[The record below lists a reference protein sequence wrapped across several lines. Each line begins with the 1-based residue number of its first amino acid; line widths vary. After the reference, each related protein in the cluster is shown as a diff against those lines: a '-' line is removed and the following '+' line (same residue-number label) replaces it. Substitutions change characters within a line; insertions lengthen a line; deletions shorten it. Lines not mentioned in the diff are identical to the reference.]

1 MLRGTGLCIFIFFLG
16 ELSSEAEILWM
27 LLAVAAGAMP
37 EFLLSVQLPHPLTPG
52 LPGPLGEPSHLIER
66 AVGLQ
71 VKCGNLA
78 RSPREWALSTNVSGQ
93 SHTAPGTLKVLGRRA
108 QYPSILQPSA
118 NQSSLHLLR
127 LAVTVQETPGK
138 SVSV

>member
-1 MLRGTGLCIFIFFLG
+1 MLGGTGLCIFIFFLG

-37 EFLLSVQLPHPLTPG
+37 KCLLSLQLPHPLTPG

-66 AVGLQ
+66 ALGLQ

-78 RSPREWALSTNVSGQ
+78 RSPREWALSTNASGQ
-93 SHTAPGTLKVLGRRA
+93 SHTALRTLEVLGF
-108 QYPSILQPSA
+108 PNLTSWIDVHST
-118 NQSSLHLLR
+118 
-127 LAVTVQETPGK
+127 LASYSHQQISPHYTC
-138 SVSV
+138 